1 VSDGYQALQSA
12 AALLELSSRG
22 RIYATGGDRA
32 RLLHALTTNHI
43 QQLKPGEGAYAFFL
57 TAQGRILADAHVLC
71 FEDKLLLDVEPEA
84 REALY
89 QHIDHYIIADD
100 VTLEDATEST
110 FAVGVEGPGARAI
123 LERLGSPIPEEPES
137 HASWDALTVARIS
150 FTGAEG
156 FRIFG
161 AKAHEQGLLEQL
173 AAAGVVTATPAQAHV
188 VRVEHALPR
197 YGEDISKTTLAQE
210 TGLTRALHF
219 SKGCYLGQEIVER
232 IRSRTQVNRMLT
244 GLEIDAKEPFE
255 PEAEVLA
262 EGAGSGRITSSAY
275 SPARGKVVAIAM
287 MRVHTLR
294 PGVAFEVAGARATVT
309 ASS

>member
-1 VSDGYQALQSA
+1 VSNGYQALQSG
-12 AALLELSSRG
+12 AALLNLASRG
-22 RIYATGGDRA
+22 RIYATGDDRA

-71 FEDKLLLDVEPEA
+71 FEDKLLLDVEPET

-89 QHIDHYIIADD
+89 RHIDHYIIADD

-110 FAVGVEGPGARAI
+110 FTLAVEGPGARAA
-123 LERLGSPIPEEPES
+123 LEGLGGPIPEVPES
-137 HASWDALTVARIS
+137 HAAWDALTVARIA

-161 AKAHEQGLLEQL
+161 GKEHEQGLLERL
-173 AAAGVVTATPAQAHV
+173 ASAGVVTATPEEAHM

-197 YGEDISKTTLAQE
+197 YGEDISNTTLAQE

-232 IRSRTQVNRMLT
+232 IHSRTQVNRVLA

-255 PEAEVLA
+255 PGTKVLA
-262 EGAGSGRITSSAY
+262 EGADAGKITSSAY

-287 MRVHTLR
+287 MRVQALR
-294 PGVAFEVAGARATVT
+294 PGVAFEVQGVKALAV
-309 ASS
+309 